1 MEFGGFP
8 LWYVPLIWTDFL
20 FALTLDNINVFTI
33 PEGERARVL
42 ACSSIAI
49 RISSAH
55 PYATV
60 HRLVGVELR
69 DIPFYFRHCGQ
80 SPCMK
85 PCPTVSLEPPAAL
98 YDHAVRMPTMTQ
110 IPRMNSVSPCLPVI
124 LFKMAPASAHFF
136 QVVTK
141 LYSAIQAQDRLTVS
155 LISSPNH
162 RTLDM
167 SIFVVS

>member
-60 HRLVGVELR
+60 HRLVGVLLSYG
-69 DIPFYFRHCGQ
+69 IFRSTFDTAG
-80 SPCMK
+80 K
-85 PCPTVSLEPPAAL
+85 A
-98 YDHAVRMPTMTQ
+98 HA
-110 IPRMNSVSPCLPVI
+110 
-124 LFKMAPASAHFF
+124 
-136 QVVTK
+136 
-141 LYSAIQAQDRLTVS
+141 
-155 LISSPNH
+155 
-162 RTLDM
+162 
-167 SIFVVS
+167 